1 MWNLGFAVLF
11 LILLC
16 IFRWMDSKTLKAI
29 KQAQDNLDPIILCTE
44 VH

>member
-16 IFRWMDSKTLKAI
+16 IFRWMDSKTSKAI
-29 KQAQDNLDPIILCTE
+29 KQAQDNLNKILCTE